1 MLMFDLFHLP
11 GTSFSFGISRREPSI
26 MVGGRGSREKRESD
40 QHTEL
45 GRLTDLCTG
54 QGKMVSKLY
63 KVNKRKIIPLVTV

>member
-11 GTSFSFGISRREPSI
+11 GTSFSFGISRTELSI

-45 GRLTDLCTG
+45 RRLTDLRTG
-54 QGKMVSKLY
+54 QRKMVSTMY
-63 KVNKRKIIPLVTV
+63 KVDKRKIVPLVTV